1 MTPLEHTLLD
11 LVTADDLAELPLA
24 AERALAQASDDDAR
38 LEVLVALARLRRFLE
53 ARQHT
58 AAAAA
63 LAHVVARGRLRL
75 PEVQAREA
83 ARRRAQGDRWV
94 RYAASARAT
103 PHAALRATAR
113 RAVAPEPADTIELV
127 RTGGARAR

>member
-11 LVTADDLAELPLA
+11 LVTADHLAELPLA
-24 AERALAQASDDDAR
+24 AQRALAQASDDDAR
-38 LEVLVALARLRRFLE
+38 LEVLVTLARLRRFLD
-53 ARQHT
+53 ARHHT

-75 PEVQAREA
+75 PEVQATEA

-103 PHAALRATAR
+103 PHAALRVTAR
-113 RAVAPEPADTIELV
+113 HAVAPEPADTIELV

>member
-11 LVTADDLAELPLA
+11 LVTADQLAELPLA
-24 AERALAQASDDDAR
+24 AARALAQASDDDAR
-38 LEVLVALARLRRFLE
+38 LEVLVALARLRRFLD
-53 ARQHT
+53 ARHHT

-94 RYAASARAT
+94 RYAALRAT